1 MNISC
6 QNSAYVGRTHLSQDD
21 TIHKLLQAEI
31 DDLTSNLDLTSNIL
45 NSNIIITSNTNY
57 NYTSN
62 VRQELWDVNP
72 NNNNCLIKYKN
83 YRTFDDID
91 VTFSNINHT
100 YVINSNFKG
109 EIRFSTLASFSST
122 NDPINDYSVKIDTY
136 GKLYVYHKYN
146 LLQPIFPAGF
156 YDVEG
161 EIFGIKNF
169 ALATDTT
176 LSGIAFFQGVVEEQ
190 ITTSQILI
198 LNLQQQIEVLTADLE
213 TISYLLDAEMYTLGT
228 ATTIPNLAFEFEEI
242 AQTISTV
249 YSANLALARIKSA
262 AIVGV
267 GVAVPLIFASTS
279 DYMNREYFNKIVKN
293 YSNPDLEI
301 TEEDRRMLYSCNDE
315 GYFATASNYNYYTTN
330 LTIEQGFINCN
341 IITTQQIPEI
351 FTNKIGIGL
360 APTNFP
366 LDVVGNINADYYYR
380 SGVKQFVGTSNQ
392 HSNLSL
398 SQGFINSNVITEQY
412 IKSLK
417 CDELN
422 LNNSNINNI
431 GTLNATTGIFGSIS
445 TTTNT
450 NKSAPSIGLTYIL
463 YNIFASSSIV

>member
-1 MNISC
+1 
-6 QNSAYVGRTHLSQDD
+6 
-21 TIHKLLQAEI
+21 
-31 DDLTSNLDLTSNIL
+31 
-45 NSNIIITSNTNY
+45 
-57 NYTSN
+57 
-62 VRQELWDVNP
+62 
-72 NNNNCLIKYKN
+72 
-83 YRTFDDID
+83 
-91 VTFSNINHT
+91 
-100 YVINSNFKG
+100 
-109 EIRFSTLASFSST
+109 
-122 NDPINDYSVKIDTY
+122 
-136 GKLYVYHKYN
+136 
-146 LLQPIFPAGF
+146 
-156 YDVEG
+156 
-161 EIFGIKNF
+161 
-169 ALATDTT
+169 
-176 LSGIAFFQGVVEEQ
+176 
-190 ITTSQILI
+190 
-198 LNLQQQIEVLTADLE
+198 
-213 TISYLLDAEMYTLGT
+213 MYTLAT

-392 HSNLSL
+392 HSNLNI
-398 SQGFINSNVITEQY
+398 SQGFINSNV
-412 IKSLK
+412 L
-417 CDELN
+417 
-422 LNNSNINNI
+422 
-431 GTLNATTGIFGSIS
+431 TTQTIPSIS
-445 TTTNT
+445 TNDIGFGNSSRIGIYSDRIENLVYSIQTNGMFI
-450 NKSAPSIGLTYIL
+450 KDILTYTPYLGFITAGTYGTGIYNDYIIQKNQNRLTFSTKKNTALNKDKTYKVSDIRGSYLIL
-463 YNIFASSSIV
+463 DGVGHNCTTTVTTTLPTFLKNYFVEDIKMLRKEKLDKIDNI